1 MLEVLAAL
9 VALLLLAGVA
19 LWWAARRERGGLPLP
34 AGRVVAADSRE
45 EPGRTLVA
53 RSVRLRGRPDILVRR
68 GEAIIPVELKTGR
81 TPATPHRGHAL
92 QTLAYCLLVE
102 EHYGVRPTH
111 GLLRYPERE
120 FRIPYDAAGERALRA
135 VVAEIARAKA
145 AGQVQPRD
153 HRQPGRCAACGHRDR
168 CAERLDR

>member
-1 MLEVLAAL
+1 MVEGLAAL
-9 VALLLLAGVA
+9 AALLLLAGVA
-19 LWWAARRERGGLPLP
+19 LRYAAGQERRGQGLP
-34 AGRVVAADSRE
+34 AGRVVAVDSRE
-45 EPGRTLVA
+45 EPGRILVA
-53 RSVRLRGRPDILVRR
+53 RSVRLHGRPDVLVRR
-68 GEAIIPVELKTGR
+68 GGAIIPVELKTGR
-81 TPATPHRGHAL
+81 TPATPHRGHTL

-102 EHYGVRPTH
+102 EHYGMRPTH

-135 VVAEIARAKA
+135 VVAEIARAKS
-145 AGQVQPRD
+145 AGQVQARD